1 MRKLGR
7 MLRRFSIPWQ
17 LKILMKDGWLM
28 LQKDIAKI
36 GLSTSPSLKGFTLS
50 MVMIK
55 LEALIA
61 CLIFY
66 PVLFLLVLIALS
78 AMTILMT
85 PVIVMNFIIRRSKE
99 YLLTWNTSTK

>member
-36 GLSTSPSLKGFTLS
+36 GPSTSPSSKGFTLS

-66 PVLFLLVLIALS
+66 PMLFLLVLIALLG
-78 AMTILMT
+78 TTTLMT
-85 PVIVMNFIIRRSKE
+85 PVIVMNIIIKKSRGFLS
-99 YLLTWNTSTK
+99 TWNTSTK